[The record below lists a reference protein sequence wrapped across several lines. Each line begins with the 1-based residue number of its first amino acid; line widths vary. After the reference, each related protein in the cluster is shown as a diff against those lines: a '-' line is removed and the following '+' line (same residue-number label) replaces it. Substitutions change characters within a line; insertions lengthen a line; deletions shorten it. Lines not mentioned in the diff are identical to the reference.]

1 MEERIEEGYCG
12 EFQEPEIDKKIK
24 ELMEEQKKTCICQ
37 VIGKKSGTGFFCK
50 IPYNY
55 ETILTLITN
64 YHIIDDEFLENNE
77 FIEIVINKSI
87 AKKFR
92 IDENRKIYSSKNYEY
107 DIMIIKLYETD
118 GINNYLELDKNLFNE
133 NSEILYKADYI
144 YILHFPKGGNSIISY
159 GFGIEKINEFD
170 IRHKCNTESCSS
182 GSPILNLSTN
192 KVIGIH
198 KAFIKK
204 GGKDFNIGTLLKYP
218 LSELNNLIM
227 NKNQQ
232 ESNKL
237 GTDLLSSNFI
247 INYTNTIKPSYANAL
262 AVIICLASARVH
274 GRKKLDYFDVRE
286 KIINK
291 FGNISNIYQVMENC
305 LSNYKLHFN
314 EVDEKGARK
323 AIKDSRP
330 CLAEFYLTG
339 RQWDNFIEF
348 YNHNKKGI
356 LTKEILNENNAFNN
370 KSKGGGNIEVIL
382 THVSEDCLTFLNSWG
397 TFFADN
403 GYFRVKNADVL
414 DVKFFDVFWYITD
427 LSKEEIDAYNNY
439 NKQKP

>member
-55 ETILTLITN
+55 ETILVLITN

-182 GSPILNLSTN
+182 G
-192 KVIGIH
+192 
-198 KAFIKK
+198 
-204 GGKDFNIGTLLKYP
+204 
-218 LSELNNLIM
+218 
-227 NKNQQ
+227 
-232 ESNKL
+232 
-237 GTDLLSSNFI
+237 
-247 INYTNTIKPSYANAL
+247 
-262 AVIICLASARVH
+262 
-274 GRKKLDYFDVRE
+274 
-286 KIINK
+286 
-291 FGNISNIYQVMENC
+291 
-305 LSNYKLHFN
+305 
-314 EVDEKGARK
+314 
-323 AIKDSRP
+323 
-330 CLAEFYLTG
+330 
-339 RQWDNFIEF
+339 RQ
-348 YNHNKKGI
+348 Y
-356 LTKEILNENNAFNN
+356 
-370 KSKGGGNIEVIL
+370 
-382 THVSEDCLTFLNSWG
+382 
-397 TFFADN
+397 
-403 GYFRVKNADVL
+403 
-414 DVKFFDVFWYITD
+414 
-427 LSKEEIDAYNNY
+427 
-439 NKQKP
+439 